1 MRLVILMMR
10 LILDIT
16 DRQVSRLRKAFVI
29 NSSHNIYIIKFQ
41 LSKMV
46 QSGGF
51 IGPLSILVLL
61 RNSKK
66 KKKKKNDGK

>member
-10 LILDIT
+10 LILHIT
-16 DRQVSRLRKAFVI
+16 DGQVSRLRKAFVI
-29 NSSHNIYIIKFQ
+29 NSSDNIYIIKFQ

-61 RNSKK
+61 RKSKK
-66 KKKKKNDGK
+66 NAGK